1 MKLWSIMFVDS
12 CLYALNNYALY
23 AKTEGL
29 GHCLFLDLPKQKSFL
44 FSHTAAL
51 SVNADTC

>member
-1 MKLWSIMFVDS
+1 MRLRSIMFVDS
-12 CLYALNNYALY
+12 CLYVLNNDALY

-29 GHCLFLDLPKQKSFL
+29 GHCLFLVLPKQNSFL

>member
-1 MKLWSIMFVDS
+1 MRLWSIMFVGS
-12 CLYALNNYALY
+12 CLYVLNNDALY

-29 GHCLFLDLPKQKSFL
+29 GHCLFLDLPKQNSFL